1 MKNTKMALKGS
12 LDEMQERINKYV
24 KAKREEHQRLI
35 MMIKDAHE
43 RGLSLR
49 EIASLL
55 GDVHRSTVHRWLK
68 KARELEG
75 KTTSAFQSAREEE
88 AKMKTRAPE

>member
-12 LDEMQERINKYV
+12 LDEMQERINTHL
-24 KAKREEHQRLI
+24 KAKREEHERLI
-35 MMIKDAHE
+35 MMVKDAHE

-55 GDVHRSTVHRWLK
+55 GDVHRSTVHRWVK
-68 KARELEG
+68 EARELEG
-75 KTTSAFQSAREEE
+75 KTTSDFRSARELE
-88 AKMKTRAPE
+88 AKKRTSPPE